1 MRTTQEAIEK
11 HREYNRRRYR
21 EDPEKF
27 KEYGRQYRKSHK
39 EELKRKR
46 HAKLLKEWEKRYE
59 REREQNTP
67 AEPRRYSARTKEA

>member
-1 MRTTQEAIEK
+1 MRTTKEAIEK

-27 KEYGRQYRKSHK
+27 KEYGRQYRKSHR

-59 REREQNTP
+59 REQNTP
-67 AEPRRYSARTKEA
+67 AEPRRYSARGQG